1 MAKAGPRKTNRYS
14 HEFKATAVRLS
25 DLPDVLIQDVADAL
39 DIHPF
44 MLSRWR
50 KQAREGLI
58 VTKGVKLD
66 DETVAE
72 LKRLRDLEKKYKVL
86 QQEHELLKKPSG
98 SLPNEIGN
106 LRIHRSEPGKP
117 FHRADVSCV
126 WRHPCRVL
134 CMAQAWPQ
142 PSHTGE

>member
-1 MAKAGPRKTNRYS
+1 MGKSRPPRTHRYS
-14 HEFKATAVRLS
+14 ENFKATAVKLS
-25 DLPDVLIQDVADAL
+25 ELPDVLIQDVAEAL

-72 LKRLRDLEKKYKVL
+72 LKRLRDLEKKYKLL
-86 QQEHELLKKPSG
+86 QQEHELLKKAIRFASDQKRKY
-98 SLPNEIGN
+98 SN
-106 LRIHRSEPGKP
+106 LSKQTGKPGK
-117 FHRADVSCV
+117 S
-126 WRHPCRVL
+126 
-134 CMAQAWPQ
+134 
-142 PSHTGE
+142 S

>member
-1 MAKAGPRKTNRYS
+1 MGKSRPPKAHRYS
-14 HEFKATAVRLS
+14 MHFKATAVRLS
-25 DLPDVLIQDVADAL
+25 KLPDILIQDVAEAL

-72 LKRLRDLEKKYKVL
+72 LKRLRELEKKYKIL
-86 QQEHELLKKPSG
+86 QQEHELLKKAIRFTSERNRKSSD
-98 SLPNEIGN
+98 SL
-106 LRIHRSEPGKP
+106 K
-117 FHRADVSCV
+117 
-126 WRHPCRVL
+126 
-134 CMAQAWPQ
+134 
-142 PSHTGE
+142 

>member
-1 MAKAGPRKTNRYS
+1 MARSGPRKTNRYS

-58 VTKGVKLD
+58 VTRGVKVD
-66 DETVAE
+66 TETAAE
-72 LKRLRDLEKKYKVL
+72 LKRLRNLEKKYKLL
-86 QQEHELLKKPSG
+86 QEEHELLKKAIRFTSDRNRK
-98 SLPNEIGN
+98 S
-106 LRIHRSEPGKP
+106 STSSK
-117 FHRADVSCV
+117 
-126 WRHPCRVL
+126 
-134 CMAQAWPQ
+134 
-142 PSHTGE
+142 

>member
-1 MAKAGPRKTNRYS
+1 MGKSRPPKVHRYS
-14 HEFKATAVRLS
+14 MHFKATAVRLS
-25 DLPDVLIQDVADAL
+25 ELPDVLIQDVAEAL

-72 LKRLRDLEKKYKVL
+72 LKRLRDLEKKYKLL

-98 SLPNEIGN
+98 LLPNEIGN
-106 LRIHRSEPGKP
+106 LRIHRSKPGKH
-117 FHRADVSCV
+117 FHRVNV
-126 WRHPCRVL
+126 PRLWRYPRRVL
-134 CMAQAWPQ
+134 CLAQPWPQ
-142 PSHTGE
+142 PAGTGE

>member
-1 MAKAGPRKTNRYS
+1 M
-14 HEFKATAVRLS
+14 HFKATAVRLS
-25 DLPDVLIQDVADAL
+25 EIPGLLIQDVAEAL

-66 DETVAE
+66 DQTVAE

-86 QQEHELLKKPSG
+86 QMEHELLKKA
-98 SLPNEIGN
+98 IGFT
-106 LRIHRSEPGKP
+106 SEQRRKSS
-117 FHRADVSCV
+117 DTSK
-126 WRHPCRVL
+126 
-134 CMAQAWPQ
+134 
-142 PSHTGE
+142 